1 MMKRLFWIVVA
12 VAASATLLGAERA
25 VVTGGKAV
33 GLMGANGAKVE
44 AGDGCVVLADHK
56 ALYYASGVPEG
67 PDVEVR
73 VKMAIDG
80 LAKSAAI
87 LKLGDQF
94 YGFEGADGTVF
105 SGGGVLAKANLRG
118 QSPAVQEGR
127 IFELVVTRAGGR
139 MRLAI
144 DGKELFNVP
153 DRRSTFGPVALR
165 PWRATMRVYDFT
177 VKAGLF
183 APVAE
188 VFARERTAARIA
200 ETFPWV
206 DLSGDKTKDVIVAE
220 GRPDLYQGHPTTA
233 LLPDGRIIAVWC
245 TPHGGWCGPAAE
257 SADGGRTWTRID
269 DRFPEGF
276 RRHVNCPSIYRL
288 VGPDGKARLWVW
300 SQAKMRPDAKDC
312 RDHREWGEAMP
323 SVMSEDEGKTWR
335 EMPALGRKFICIMA
349 FSSIVQLKDGSY
361 LGLYHTGPEGIDR
374 SPLGVLQSVSKD
386 GGFTWSEPKSVCAVE
401 GKDPCEP
408 YVFRSPD
415 GNELCCLIRENTH
428 EGCSL
433 MMFSRDE
440 GKTWSKAEDAPWAL
454 TGDRHQGVQ
463 LPDGRLVIVFR
474 DTAPKSPTR
483 GHFVAWMGP
492 YAAIK
497 SKETKGTYR
506 VKLLHS
512 YAGWDCGYPGI
523 HLLPDG
529 TVVATTYIKY
539 WDDARKQSVVC
550 TRFCVDETDKRIGLD
565 GKPTRVYLDAKGPGS
580 CGACLF
586 AHKDGGIVCGIKGW
600 YRKSEDGGRTWRKL
614 YPFARSEGA
623 PTSGGGTNPLRL
635 KDGRLMNVWSAPAQ
649 NILSNKLG
657 AANFYVSFSKDEGK
671 TWEGKVPL
679 SEDNR
684 RLYLMNDRPIRLS
697 TGRILV
703 SFSLHPN
710 ELLGKKLETVGWVN
724 AFYSD
729 DEGQTW
735 HEGKW
740 LKTTVADQLCEPTTF
755 ECKDGTIKMLAR
767 TGKGYLYE
775 TESHDGGE
783 TWCTERPTTLKS
795 PCAPYFLRKD
805 PYTGWVFIAWDN
817 SFPGPQHQ
825 YTRCPLS
832 LGVSRDDGKT
842 WEFIC
847 DIENDPMSSYGYPS
861 IFFTKD
867 EILVSYYEELGYR
880 PFNPGEQ
887 RCKLSIFRR
896 ADLTVDCVTKV
907 PLR

>member
-1 MMKRLFWIVVA
+1 MKKQLCVVLMA
-12 VAASATLLGAERA
+12 VATGATLSGAERA
-25 VVTGGKAV
+25 VVSGGKAV
-33 GLMGANGAKVE
+33 GLVGENGAMVE

-56 ALYYASGVPEG
+56 ALYYASGIPEG

-87 LKLGDQF
+87 LKFGDQF
-94 YGFEGADGTVF
+94 YGFEGADGKVF
-105 SGGGVLAKANLRG
+105 TGGGVLAKAKLRG
-118 QSPAVQEGR
+118 QPPAVSDGR
-127 IFELVVTRAGGR
+127 VFELVVTRAGGR

-144 DGKELFNVP
+144 DGKELFNVS

-165 PWRATMRVYDFT
+165 PWRSTMRVYDFSM
-177 VKAGLF
+177 KAGLF
-183 APVAE
+183 ASTE
-188 VFARERTAARIA
+188 ELFAREKETARIA

-233 LLPDGRIIAVWC
+233 LLPDGRIFAVWC

-276 RRHVNCPSIYRL
+276 TRHVNCPSVYRL

-300 SQAKMRPDAKDC
+300 SQAKMRPDAKDY

-323 SVMSEDEGKTWR
+323 SVMSEDEGKTWK
-335 EMPALGRKFICIMA
+335 EMPALGRKFLCIMA

-361 LGLYHTGPEGIDR
+361 LGLYHTGPDGIDR

-428 EGCSL
+428 AGCSL

-454 TGDRHQGVQ
+454 SGDRHQGVQ

-474 DTAPKSPTR
+474 DMAPKSPTR
-483 GHFVAWMGP
+483 GHFVAWVGP

-512 YAGWDCGYPGI
+512 YAGCDCGYPGI

-550 TRFCVDETDKRIGLD
+550 TRFRVDETDRRIGLD
-565 GKPTRVYLDAKGPGS
+565 GDPVRVYLDEKGPGS

-600 YRKSEDGGRTWRKL
+600 YRKSDDGGRTWRKL
-614 YPFARSEGA
+614 YPFS
-623 PTSGGGTNPLRL
+623 PGGGTNPLRL
-635 KDGRLMNVWSAPAQ
+635 KDGRLMNVWQIRTQ
-649 NILSNKLG
+649 NILTNSLG
-657 AANFYVSFSKDEGK
+657 ASNFYVSFSKDEGK

-735 HEGKW
+735 REGKW

-775 TESHDGGE
+775 TESRDGGE

-817 SFPGPQHQ
+817 SFPGPHHQ
-825 YTRCPLS
+825 YPRTPLA

-842 WEFIC
+842 WEYIR

-867 EILVSYYEELGYR
+867 EIFVSYYEELGYR
-880 PFNPGEQ
+880 PFRPEEQ
-887 RCKLSIFRR
+887 RCKLAIFRR
-896 ADLTVDCVTKV
+896 DKLTVDRVTKV